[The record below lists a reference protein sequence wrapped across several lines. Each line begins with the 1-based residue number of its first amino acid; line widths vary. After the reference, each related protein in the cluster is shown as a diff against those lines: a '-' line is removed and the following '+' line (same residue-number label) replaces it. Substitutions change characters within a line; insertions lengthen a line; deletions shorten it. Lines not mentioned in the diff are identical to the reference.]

1 MHDRDTRPGTD
12 SRSAAASAA
21 VAPHI
26 AVCVPTYKRPEM
38 LARCLDGLER
48 QERRGFTYSIVVVDN
63 DARQSARSVVEDW
76 AGRSTLKVSYA
87 CEPEQNISLA
97 RNRAVAS
104 ASGDYIAFIDDDEVP
119 DPAWL
124 ANLHA
129 ACSRFFLADGALGP
143 VLPQFVG
150 TPPAWLVKSGLCL
163 RTSFATGTPATDPKH
178 MRTGNVLLS
187 KAMIDGLQ
195 APFDPRLGRTG
206 GEDSDFF
213 ERMIRAGRSFI
224 WCDEA
229 RVYEEVPVERQTL
242 GYHVNRAL
250 VRGAVQSGKR
260 AFLSYGTLKSAVAV
274 VAYGIVLPV
283 LLATRYHLFAKYLV
297 SCCDHLGKLLGYVGI
312 RPGRERSS

>member
-1 MHDRDTRPGTD
+1 MHRLPDAAHDD
-12 SRSAAASAA
+12 SRGATVTA
-21 VAPHI
+21 HI
-26 AVCVPTYKRPEM
+26 SVCVPTYKRPEM
-38 LARCLDGLER
+38 LAKCLDGLER
-48 QERRGFTYSIVVVDN
+48 QERRGFTHSIVVVDN
-63 DARQSARSVVEDW
+63 DDQQSARSVVEEW
-76 AGRSTLKVSYA
+76 ARRSTIAVVYA

-97 RNRAVAS
+97 RNRAVAN
-104 ASGDYIAFIDDDEVP
+104 ASGEYIAFIDDDEVP

-129 ACSRFFLADGALGP
+129 ASGRFFLAGGVLGP
-143 VLPQFVG
+143 VLPQFAG
-150 TPPAWLVKSGLCL
+150 TAPAWLVKSELCL

-187 KAMIDGLQ
+187 KAMIDDLQ
-195 APFDPRLGRTG
+195 VPFDPRLGRTG

-242 GYHVNRAL
+242 RYHVNRAL
-250 VRGAVQSGKR
+250 VRGAVQSGKQ
-260 AFLSYGTLKSAVAV
+260 AFLTYGTFKSAIAV
-274 VAYGIVLPV
+274 VVYAVILPV
-283 LLATRYHLFAKYLV
+283 LLATRYHLFARYLV

-312 RPGRERSS
+312 KPGRERGA

>member
-1 MHDRDTRPGTD
+1 MHDRDTRPETASQGAD
-12 SRSAAASAA
+12 ASAS
-21 VAPHI
+21 VTPHI
-26 AVCVPTYKRPEM
+26 SVCVLTYKRPEM
-38 LARCLDGLER
+38 LARCLDGLAR
-48 QERRGFTYSIVVVDN
+48 QERCGFTYSIVVVDN
-63 DARQSARSVVEDW
+63 DARQSARSAVEEW
-76 AGRSTLKVSYA
+76 AGRSTIKVAYA
-87 CEPEQNISLA
+87 CEPEQNIARA
-97 RNRAVAS
+97 RNLAVAS
-104 ASGDYIAFIDDDEVP
+104 ASGEYIAFIDDDEVP

-129 ACSRFFLADGALGP
+129 ASSRFFLADGVLGP
-143 VLPQFVG
+143 VLPQFAG
-150 TPPAWLVKSGLCL
+150 TAPAWLVKSGLCL

-187 KAMIDGLQ
+187 RAMIDGLQ
-195 APFDPRLGRTG
+195 VPFDPRLGRTG

-242 GYHVNRAL
+242 RYHVNRAL

-260 AFLSYGTLKSAVAV
+260 AFLSYGTVKSTIAV
-274 VAYGIVLPV
+274 VAYGAVLPV

-297 SCCDHLGKLLGYVGI
+297 SCCDHLGKLLGYIGI
-312 RPGRERSS
+312 RPGRERGA